1 MNFWHINNL
10 GQALRKVKETSLKR
24 FHMSDSIYMTFW
36 NVKLIVI
43 ETDEWLSG
51 LRGRGRMVPR
61 EGRTRE
67 AQERPRAWLW
77 CTLPRSVPWL
87 CRWSNEPARVLTPRT
102 ARQMKCQFHSHNCNT
117 KKISKE
123 LIIVMLNGKSV
134 GRDHKGPDTLLGAA
148 SSEASCRCCRRVK
161 SILSVPP
168 MFFTCT
174 DLPPPCPIPLSKARS
189 VTVCLFYFFCLK
201 KNKVLS
207 LVKVKYN
214 MPTHF
219 LWLL

>member
-24 FHMSDSIYMTFW
+24 LHMSDSIYMTFW

-148 SSEASCRCCRRVK
+148 SSR
-161 SILSVPP
+161 PP
-168 MFFTCT
+168 
-174 DLPPPCPIPLSKARS
+174 AAAA
-189 VTVCLFYFFCLK
+189 
-201 KNKVLS
+201 VLS
-207 LVKVKYN
+207 NPFCPFRPRFSLALTSLHLAQFPCQKRGRWLYVCFISSALRKIKYF
-214 MPTHF
+214 P
-219 LWLL
+219 